1 MTNLI
6 AFRRSVIADKTGVEA
21 GYVDNPNDLGKAT
34 NHGIT
39 IMTAGE
45 HNHLWAKYN
54 WDGDMK
60 TMPVEF
66 AYEVY
71 EVSWWKKMMLDDV
84 AVLSEE
90 LAEKMFDFGIN
101 AGRTNSVKSMQRLL
115 NVNNRGGELY
125 DNIVADGYM
134 GQKSL
139 TALRGYLNSNKTDGT
154 DKIAYA
160 LGCMQLYHYV
170 NISEQRSGEA
180 NEEFTRGWTN
190 RCWRDAKL
198 FFERVLT

>member
-1 MTNLI
+1 MDLI
-6 AFRRSVIADKTGVEA
+6 EFKKEVIRDKTGVEG

-34 NHGIT
+34 CHGIT
-39 IMTAGE
+39 VMTAGE
-45 HNHLWAKYN
+45 YNELWAKYN
-54 WDGDMK
+54 WDGTME

-71 EVSWWKKMMLDDV
+71 DIGWWQKMHLDDV
-84 AVLSEE
+84 AVLSHE

-101 AGRTNSVKSMQRLL
+101 AGRTNSVRSMQRLL
-115 NVNNRGGELY
+115 NVNNRAGKLY

-134 GQKSL
+134 GAKSIS
-139 TALRGYLNSNKTDGT
+139 ALRGYLDSNKSDGA

-170 NISEQRSGEA
+170 DISEKRDAEA
-180 NEEFTRGWTN
+180 NEEFTRGWIN
-190 RCWRDAKL
+190 RCWRDAQL
-198 FFERVLT
+198 FFLRLGA